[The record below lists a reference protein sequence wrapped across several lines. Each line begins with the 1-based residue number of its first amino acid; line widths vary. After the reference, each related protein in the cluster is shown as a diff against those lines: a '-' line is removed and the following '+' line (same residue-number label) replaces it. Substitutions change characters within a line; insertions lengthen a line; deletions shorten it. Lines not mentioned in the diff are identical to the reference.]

1 MLHNYVRP
9 CVENDGS
16 VESFCA
22 AVHAT
27 LQFWLDIHTDPIA
40 WAHSW
45 VEIDGYAN
53 LQEACSYEPILANSY
68 FSFDWRNAALRM
80 YADEYRDNWRQCQVC
95 GSIDEFDTIPEHIFE
110 KSLLSG
116 FDVYSD
122 GVDGAICGAVEEV
135 QDFLCQYD
143 DATTNKERLTACLWD
158 LHVVHANGNIAQD
171 YASKIGEFST
181 EIEEVQNGCLED
193 WFSEE
198 DIAEYLEGDA
208 NEFAS

>member
-1 MLHNYVRP
+1 MLTNYVQP
-9 CVENDGS
+9 HVENDGS
-16 VESFCA
+16 VESFCE

-27 LQFWLDIHTDPIA
+27 LQFWLDIHTNPTA
-40 WAHSW
+40 WAH
-45 VEIDGYAN
+45 N
-53 LQEACSYEPILANSY
+53 LGLPDDLQLACAQRPRLGNDYYN
-68 FSFDWRNAALRM
+68 FDWRDAALTL
-80 YADEYRDNWRQCQVC
+80 YADEYCDNWRQCPVC
-95 GSIDEFDTIPEHIFE
+95 GSIDEFDTIPEHILE

-122 GVDGAICGAVEEV
+122 GVDGAICGAVDVV

-143 DATTNKERLTACLWD
+143 DAETNKDRLTVCLWG

-171 YASKIGEFST
+171 YADEIGEFAT

-198 DIAEYLEGDA
+198 DIAEYLEGDT